1 MKLYD
6 VVTLLEDVPELKLY
20 RGQVGTLV
28 EQYQAD
34 MFEVEFSDL
43 CGHTYALTTLNA
55 NQLLVLHHE
64 ALEVA

>member
-1 MKLYD
+1 M
-6 VVTLLEDVPELKLY
+6 
-20 RGQVGTLV
+20 

>member
-1 MKLYD
+1 M
-6 VVTLLEDVPELKLY
+6 
-20 RGQVGTLV
+20 GTLV

-43 CGHTYALTTLNA
+43 CGHTYALVTLNA

-64 ALEVA
+64 ASESEFTEF